1 MKAYKVIAG
10 SLALA
15 GVAQEGAA
23 IHPAKL
29 ALLLFAAAVLLG
41 DWLINDVMPARFSW
55 QATLNRAWG
64 IKLAGTLLLAVS
76 AVSATCPAAG
86 VLYAAAGAV
95 LFSRALRQ
103 LLHS

>member
-10 SLALA
+10 SLVLA
-15 GVAQEGAA
+15 GIALEGAA

-41 DWLINDVMPARFSW
+41 DWLINDVLPARFSW
-55 QATLNRAWG
+55 AAPLNRAWG
-64 IKLAGTLLLAVS
+64 IKMVGTLLLSAS
-76 AVSATCPAAG
+76 AVSATCPVAAG
-86 VLYAAAGAV
+86 LYAAAGAV
-95 LFSRALRQ
+95 LLGRALRQ